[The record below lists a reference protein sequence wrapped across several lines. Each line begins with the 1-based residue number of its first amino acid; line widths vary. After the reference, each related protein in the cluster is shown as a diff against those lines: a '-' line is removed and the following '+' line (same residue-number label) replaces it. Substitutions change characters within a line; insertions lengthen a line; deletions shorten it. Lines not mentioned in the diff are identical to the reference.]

1 MATGRIFSAPEH
13 KDLIIS
19 LSRRLNFSGGGR
31 DYIIGR
37 IAIARSLIFPELDY
51 DKSKLRS
58 GSGGKEYHR
67 SALLGDDL
75 KDSMFKALI
84 AQRHEQNFDDEEEF
98 SRVVK
103 YHLDRGLDLIANE
116 IQNRDI
122 WDYLADLL
130 KNGIQQASLPGQE
143 TMTDSGFSNI
153 LRIIFGEDLSTNTQM
168 IIEFNR
174 HQNTH
179 LGVAGGTSS
188 GKTQFVLDILYQ
200 IRNNS
205 YNKVNMIFI
214 DYKGDV
220 SKNERFVNATNS
232 RVIDIVRTPLPFNP
246 FWIANAQDE
255 KNVKMEIKHFEEMIA
270 DIEKRIGTIQKGA
283 IYDAI
288 FEAFQ
293 NVKDSENP
301 VPDAYD
307 IKESLENL
315 YIREGRSEDSAIEI
329 FKDLTKLEIFAKKT
343 DKNNLRTLY
352 NHSLIFDM
360 SSIKSQKN
368 LIVFFI
374 LEYLKREL
382 MELPEQ
388 TMYGDIRELR
398 TVIVIDEAHY
408 FLRDK
413 KMCSILDEILRI
425 IRSKGVSIFLLTQS
439 PDDFS
444 QTEDFL
450 LNLEFIIT
458 LNSKINTSK
467 FLQKAFSIAPQEA
480 KELVIDIGNLKTGT
494 GYIKDFESGRP
505 VKLELSQF
513 WKRG

>member
-1 MATGRIFSAPEH
+1 MATDRIFSAPEH
-13 KDLIIS
+13 KDLILS
-19 LSRRLNFSGGGR
+19 LSRRLNFPGGGK

-37 IAIARSLIFPELDY
+37 IAIARSLIFQELDY
-51 DKSKLRS
+51 DKSKLRT

-67 SALLGDDL
+67 RALLGDEL
-75 KDSMFKALI
+75 KDSMFKAII
-84 AQRHEQNFDDEEEF
+84 AQRHQVCLDDDEEF
-98 SRVVK
+98 IKVVK
-103 YHLDRGLDLIANE
+103 FHLDRGLDLIANE
-116 IQNRDI
+116 IENRDI

-130 KNGIQQASLPGQE
+130 KSGIQQARFSQQE
-143 TMTDSGFSNI
+143 IIPESGFSNV
-153 LRIIFGEDLSTNTQM
+153 LRMIFGKESKTNTQ
-168 IIEFNR
+168 IEIEFNR

-188 GKTQFVLDILYQ
+188 GKTQFVLDLLYQ
-200 IRNNS
+200 IRGNTHE
-205 YNKVNMIFI
+205 KVNIIFI

-220 SKNERFVNATNS
+220 SQNDKFVNDAS
-232 RVIDIVRTPLPFNP
+232 CQVIDVVKTPLPFNP
-246 FWIANAQDE
+246 FWIADTKDE
-255 KNVKMEIKHFEEMIA
+255 KKVKMEIKHFEEMIA
-270 DIEKRIGTIQKGA
+270 GIEKRIGTIQKGA

-293 NVKDSENP
+293 RVRDSENP
-301 VPDAYD
+301 VPDVYD
-307 IKESLENL
+307 IKDILEEL
-315 YIREGRSEDSAIEI
+315 YRREGRNDDSAIEI

-343 DKNNLRTLY
+343 AKKNLRTLY
-352 NHSLIFDM
+352 NHSIIFDM
-360 SSIKSQKN
+360 SAIKSQKN

-398 TVIVIDEAHY
+398 TIIVIDEAHY

-413 KMCSILDEILRI
+413 KMCSILEEILRI
-425 IRSKGVSIFLLTQS
+425 IRSKGVSVFLLTQS

-458 LNSKINTSK
+458 LNSKINSHK

-480 KELVIDIGNLKTGT
+480 KELIVDIGNLKTGY
-494 GYIKDFESGRP
+494 GYIKNFETGRP
-505 VKLELSQF
+505 TKLALNQF
-513 WKRG
+513 WKRP